1 MLEAKVVDTIQA
13 DIESVWAELGNFS
26 GIKPGPGIESVDY
39 EGQGEGMTRS
49 INMSNGSVV
58 ERLDVHDSNQKV
70 FTYSIINEDSPLP
83 FSGYSATVSLA
94 DQGDGSTAVDWT
106 GSFDARGIEDEK
118 AVKLA
123 KGIYSNAINN
133 AKKLLEAQ

>member
-1 MLEAKVVDTIQA
+1 MLEAKVVETIQS
-13 DIESVWAELGNFS
+13 DIESVWAQLGNFA
-26 GIKPGPGIESVDY
+26 GIKAGPGIDSVDY
-39 EGQGEGMTRS
+39 EGEGEGMTRS

-58 ERLDVHDSNQKV
+58 ERLDVHDSGEKV
-70 FTYSIINEDSPLP
+70 FTYSIINENSPLP
-83 FSGYSATVSLA
+83 FVGYSATVCLA
-94 DQGDGSTAVDWT
+94 DNGDGSTAVDWT
-106 GSFDARGIEDEK
+106 GSFDARGVEDEK

>member
-1 MLEAKVVDTIQA
+1 MLEAKVVDTIRA
-13 DIESVWAELGNFS
+13 DIESVWSELGNFS
-26 GIKPGPGIESVDY
+26 GIKAGPGIDSVDY
-39 EGQGEGMTRS
+39 EGEGEGMTRS

-58 ERLDVHDSNQKV
+58 ERLEVHDSVEKM

-83 FSGYSATVSLA
+83 FSGYSATVCLA
-94 DQGDGSTAVDWT
+94 DKGAGATTVDWT
-106 GSFDARGIEDEK
+106 GSFDAKGVEDEK
-118 AVKLA
+118 AIKLA